1 MSELG
6 KLEKPAADSYM
17 LKKKL
22 YCVPNVIPFMDVS
35 DEYTIL
41 LNKYWED
48 IFKQLDK
55 LDIVWK
61 IQKVF
66 CENIYIEG
74 DEALNVLAKT
84 NKKAFDL
91 IHKKIEGGASF
102 IPIENKE
109 ILGSF
114 IDWRNCLSV
123 VRTEEVFRQVY
134 NFYLEALNKRL
145 QHIQNIIE
153 SNLQAEEA
161 SLLIMEDEIRAKFQF
176 PSDIEVFLVRPPSYD
191 DLVRW
196 FRDNFQKNNQ

>member
-6 KLEKPAADSYM
+6 KLEKPATDSYM
-17 LKKKL
+17 FKKKL
-22 YCVPNVIPFMDVS
+22 YCVPNVIPFADLS
-35 DEYTIL
+35 DEYTVL

-66 CENIYIEG
+66 CENIYVEG
-74 DEALNVLAKT
+74 EEALNVLAKT

-91 IHKKIEGGASF
+91 IYKKIEGGASF
-102 IPIENKE
+102 LPIENKE

-153 SNLQAEEA
+153 NNLQAEEA
-161 SLLIMEDEIRAKFQF
+161 SLLIMEDEIRAKLQF
-176 PSDIEVFLVRPPSYD
+176 PADIEVFLVRPPSYD
-191 DLVRW
+191 DIIRW